1 MKTSKENARDKTAS
15 APISRSTAE
24 QVELQQAE
32 AEHWDTLLSL
42 LAQSPAAVL
51 PAAAP
56 RERGKSGEVPHAIAS
71 KPLLKPEPAAVPIK
85 ITRSTAEQYPLPS
98 NVPNARSAKR
108 AAEPVAKPRAAKPAA
123 EQPVQVENHES
134 AAIEALPAA
143 AAPSHPAEPRHAVSH
158 EKHTES
164 WAERLAQ
171 RVLSAFDQTRA
182 DGAGSLKPVNQ
193 AEIAYNTQGHVDYV
207 TYTIN
212 APARKS
218 RRRDP
223 LT

>member
-1 MKTSKENARDKTAS
+1 MKTSKENAQNKMAS

-24 QVELQQAE
+24 QAELQQAE
-32 AEHWDTLLSL
+32 EEHWETLLSL

-56 RERGKSGEVPHAIAS
+56 RERGKSGEVPNTIAS
-71 KPLLKPEPAAVPIK
+71 KPLLKPEPAAVSIK
-85 ITRSTAEQYPLPS
+85 IKRGAAEQYPLPS
-98 NVPNARSAKR
+98 NVTNARSAKR
-108 AAEPVAKPRAAKPAA
+108 SAEPVAKPQVAKPAA
-123 EQPVQVENHES
+123 EQPVQVESHEG
-134 AAIEALPAA
+134 AAIEAPPA

-171 RVLSAFDQTRA
+171 RVLSAFDQTRTERA
-182 DGAGSLKPVNQ
+182 SSLKPVNQ

-218 RRRDP
+218 RRDP

>member
-1 MKTSKENARDKTAS
+1 MKTPKETVRDKTAP
-15 APISRSTAE
+15 APILRSTAE
-24 QVELQQAE
+24 QAEIQQAE
-32 AEHWDTLLSL
+32 EEHWETLLSL

-56 RERGKSGEVPHAIAS
+56 RERGKSGEVPNTIAS
-71 KPLLKPEPAAVPIK
+71 KPLLKPEPAAVSIK
-85 ITRSTAEQYPLPS
+85 IKRSSAEQYPLPS

-108 AAEPVAKPRAAKPAA
+108 VAEPVAKPAA
-123 EQPVQVENHES
+123 EQPVQVESHES
-134 AAIEALPAA
+134 TAIEAPPA

-171 RVLSAFDQTRA
+171 RVRSAFDQTRA
-182 DGAGSLKPVNQ
+182 ERASSLKPVNQ